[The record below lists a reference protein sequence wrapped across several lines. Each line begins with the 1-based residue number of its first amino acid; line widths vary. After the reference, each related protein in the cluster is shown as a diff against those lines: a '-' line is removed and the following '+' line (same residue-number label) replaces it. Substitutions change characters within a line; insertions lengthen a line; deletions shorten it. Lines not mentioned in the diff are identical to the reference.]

1 MKGVCL
7 NKVPV
12 LSPVFVSK
20 LFCQIICFVFFSM
33 FSFQSPPGL
42 IINISLAANKGKR
55 RFSTERYRLY
65 SKSNTVVTGEQCMRE
80 FVTKW
85 NNFFP
90 LRNSRKFT
98 PKFSDFFS
106 KWKATQKF
114 HSFRKFSSGTN
125 RKIMFHL
132 PPNRKWTTP
141 SRRRGPWERGC
152 Y

>member
-33 FSFQSPPGL
+33 FRFQSPPGL

-106 KWKATQKF
+106 KWKATRIFEAFQVLFQTASLIFTAAKLF
-114 HSFRKFSSGTN
+114 HQV
-125 RKIMFHL
+125 I
-132 PPNRKWTTP
+132 
-141 SRRRGPWERGC
+141 
-152 Y
+152 

>member
-106 KWKATQKF
+106 KWKATLLMLANL
-114 HSFRKFSSGTN
+114 RYRVDVT
-125 RKIMFHL
+125 R
-132 PPNRKWTTP
+132 
-141 SRRRGPWERGC
+141 
-152 Y
+152 

>member
-33 FSFQSPPGL
+33 FRFQSPPGL

-106 KWKATQKF
+106 KWKATTMADFVERAIQPFPKVL
-114 HSFRKFSSGTN
+114 K
-125 RKIMFHL
+125 MFL
-132 PPNRKWTTP
+132 EADSNLL
-141 SRRRGPWERGC
+141 GI
-152 Y
+152 

>member
-106 KWKATQKF
+106 KWKATQSYL
-114 HSFRKFSSGTN
+114 HFRKAHSYATVRSVTKRQETVG
-125 RKIMFHL
+125 IA
-132 PPNRKWTTP
+132 
-141 SRRRGPWERGC
+141 
-152 Y
+152 